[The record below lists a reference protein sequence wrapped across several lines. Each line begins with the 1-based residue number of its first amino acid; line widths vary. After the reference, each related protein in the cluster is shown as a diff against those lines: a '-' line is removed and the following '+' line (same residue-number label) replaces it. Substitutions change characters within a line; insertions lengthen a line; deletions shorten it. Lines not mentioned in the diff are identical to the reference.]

1 MIRTATARQ
10 ERTAAVFDSD
20 VWPLLPE
27 RAARLILAGLAE
39 LPTRGMKLALEVGCA
54 TGGLSLEVARRL
66 GADARLI
73 ALDESPALI
82 ARAESRRDAHQ
93 AAREHRPG
101 GKGSHSASPSSSAS
115 RPEALAEPDTGAR
128 VSFQVGG
135 LRPPF
140 PAADGT
146 CDLVYSNLALAESLS
161 TAAAHASPSPPSPPP
176 LPTSAK
182 RSRTKSSTTSVAP
195 VRSPGGPAAPSSAL
209 RADVRAGLGQLA
221 SCLAPGGALLATFPV
236 EGCWREFLDLY
247 ADVLTAQGRRETLAA
262 LQEYRRGFP
271 RPATL
276 ATALEGTGL
285 IDVTVETA
293 RWELLF
299 KSAREFFFAP
309 VVELGPLGEWQ
320 QIAGGRGDE
329 MQDLFFFVKEA
340 IDTYFARTPFGV
352 SLVVCCVKGR
362 RP

>member
-1 MIRTATARQ
+1 MMRTATARQ

-27 RAARLILAGLAE
+27 RAARLILAELAE

-54 TGGLSLEVARRL
+54 TGGLTLEVARRL
-66 GADARLI
+66 GAGARLI

-82 ARAESRRDAHQ
+82 ARAESRRDARQ
-93 AAREHRPG
+93 AARDHRPG
-101 GKGSHSASPSSSAS
+101 GKGAPSPS
-115 RPEALAEPDTGAR
+115 RPEALGEGDTGAR
-128 VSFQVGG
+128 VSFQVGE

-146 CDLVYSNLALAESLS
+146 CDLVYSNLALAESIS
-161 TAAAHASPSPPSPPP
+161 TAAVHATISE
-176 LPTSAK
+176 
-182 RSRTKSSTTSVAP
+182 R
-195 VRSPGGPAAPSSAL
+195 PADAA
-209 RADVRAGLGQLA
+209 RARLGQLA

-247 ADVLTAQGRRETLAA
+247 ADVLTTRGRRQTLAA
-262 LQEYRRGFP
+262 LKEYRRGFP
-271 RPATL
+271 RPAAL
-276 ATALEGTGL
+276 ATALEGSGL
-285 IDVTVETA
+285 VDVTVETA

-309 VVELGPLGEWQ
+309 VVELGPLVEWQ

-329 MQDLFFFVKEA
+329 MQDLFFFVKES

>member
-1 MIRTATARQ
+1 MTRTATARQ

-27 RAARLILAGLAE
+27 RAARLILAGLDG

-66 GADARLI
+66 GAGARLI

-82 ARAESRRDAHQ
+82 ARAESRRDARQ
-93 AAREHRPG
+93 VARDRRPG
-101 GKGSHSASPSSSAS
+101 GKGSPD
-115 RPEALAEPDTGAR
+115 RPEAPGEKDITGTR
-128 VSFQVGG
+128 VSFQVGE

-146 CDLVYSNLALAESLS
+146 CDLAYSNLALAESLS
-161 TAAAHASPSPPSPPP
+161 TAAAHATSP
-176 LPTSAK
+176 
-182 RSRTKSSTTSVAP
+182 RT
-195 VRSPGGPAAPSSAL
+195 PSSEPP
-209 RADVRAGLGQLA
+209 ADAARAGLGQLA

-247 ADVLTAQGRRETLAA
+247 ADVLAAQGRRETLAA
-262 LQEYRRGFP
+262 LEKYRRAFP
-271 RPATL
+271 SPAAL
-276 ATALEGTGL
+276 VTALERTGL
-285 IDVTVETA
+285 VDVTVETA

-299 KSAREFFFAP
+299 RSAREFFFAP
-309 VVELGPLGEWQ
+309 VVELGPLAEWQ